1 METHRVPD
9 KDQNCSKEAL
19 QATEEL
25 RPLNEIKKILHEWNK
40 KSSKEI
46 EIMKNNQK
54 QSKRHSGAQ
63 GYDDW
68 KEKCG
73 RELQHQT

>member
-46 EIMKNNQK
+46 AIP
-54 QSKRHSGAQ
+54 
-63 GYDDW
+63 
-68 KEKCG
+68 CG
-73 RELQHQT
+73 DVAGSVALAT

>member
-19 QATEEL
+19 QATKEL

-46 EIMKNNQK
+46 EIMKNN
-54 QSKRHSGAQ
+54 
-63 GYDDW
+63 
-68 KEKCG
+68 
-73 RELQHQT
+73 